1 MQHSTNDFIERILK
15 SDSILQNINKYNL
28 AESMIHLAINGLIL
42 KQTDLKDEMPSLCKL
57 IRIGLDWYYVLPA
70 ELI

>member
-15 SDSILQNINKYNL
+15 SDPILQNINKYNL

-42 KQTDLKDEMPSLCKL
+42 KQTDLKDEMPLLCKL
-57 IRIGLDWYYVLPA
+57 IRVDLDWYYILPA